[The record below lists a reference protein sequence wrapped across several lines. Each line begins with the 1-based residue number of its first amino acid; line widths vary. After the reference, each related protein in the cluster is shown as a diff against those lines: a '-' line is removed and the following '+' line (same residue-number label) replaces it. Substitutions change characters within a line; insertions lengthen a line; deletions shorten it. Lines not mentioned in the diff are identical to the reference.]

1 MVYTYTNKQANIKNF
16 VSLMRNKTLTM
27 FDYTGLPDSLPAIEL
42 EKLLQ
47 GSGYAVLTTEY
58 KGELTAFNAT
68 LSGQEKDIYNRPTQA
83 VISHP
88 LYNGTVDLDKNAV
101 LVRNDDEQQ
110 GLLWLFEKYGAMIN
124 ETDVSIIVMNYNKR
138 IQTLISANDDS
149 TVESANAY
157 LEKVVNGELGVIG
170 ESKLFDSLKVSPTST
185 NQSNSTTDLV
195 ELQQYLKATLFN
207 EIGMN
212 APYNMKRERLTDD
225 EVQAN
230 TDNLRPLADNMLRNR
245 QEGLDKVNELFN
257 TNISVEFGSIWKTED
272 PDDASADDPEV
283 ADQDDTNSVVH
294 DILDYLTSPDNK
306 KPEDDQTQDEKEVT
320 EDEDEGT
327 DNDKQG
333 TV

>member
-1 MVYTYTNKQANIKNF
+1 MVYTYTNKQANINNF
-16 VSLMRNKTLTM
+16 VRLMRNKTLTM
-27 FDYTGLPDSLPAIEL
+27 FEYTGLPDSLPALEL

-58 KGELTAFNAT
+58 EGKLMAFNAS
-68 LSGQEKDIYNRPTQA
+68 LSGQEKDIYNRPTKA

-101 LVRNDDEQQ
+101 LIMNDDEQQ
-110 GLLWLFEKYGAMIN
+110 GLMWLFEKYGAMIN
-124 ETDVSIIVMNYNKR
+124 ETDISMIVLNFNKR
-138 IQTLISANDDS
+138 IQTLISANDDA
-149 TVESANAY
+149 TVESARTY

-185 NQSNSTTDLV
+185 GQNSTTTDLV

-230 TDNLRPLADNMLRNR
+230 TDNLRPLVDNMLRNR
-245 QEGLDKVNELFN
+245 QEGLVKVNELFN
-257 TNISVEFGSIWKTED
+257 TNISVDFGSIWKTKD
-272 PDDASADDPEV
+272 VDDTEPADDTEV
-283 ADQDDTNSVVH
+283 PDQDDTNSVVH

-306 KPEDDQTQDEKEVT
+306 EPEDDQEQHEEEVT

-327 DNDKQG
+327 DNDK
-333 TV
+333 

>member
-1 MVYTYTNKQANIKNF
+1 MIYTYTNKQANINNF
-16 VSLMRNKTLTM
+16 VRLMLTKTLSM

-58 KGELTAFNAT
+58 EGKLTAFNAE

-83 VISHP
+83 LINHP

-101 LVRNDDEQQ
+101 LIRNDDEQQ
-110 GLLWLFEKYGAMIN
+110 GLMWLFEKYGAMIN
-124 ETDVSIIVMNYNKR
+124 ETDISMIVLNYNKR
-138 IQTLISANDDS
+138 IQTLISANDDA
-149 TVESANAY
+149 TVESARAY
-157 LEKVVNGELGVIG
+157 LDKVINGELGVIG

-185 NQSNSTTDLV
+185 NQSNTTTDLV

-230 TDNLRPLADNMLRNR
+230 TDNLRPLVDNMLRNR
-245 QEGLDKVNELFN
+245 KEGLDKVNELFD
-257 TNISVEFGSIWKTED
+257 TNISVDFGSIWKTETV
-272 PDDASADDPEV
+272 DDDSVDDTEV
-283 ADQDDTNSVVH
+283 PNQDDTNSVVH
-294 DILDYLTSPDNK
+294 DILDYLTSPDRQQT
-306 KPEDDQTQDEKEVT
+306 EDDEKEVNY
-320 EDEDEGT
+320 DETEGT
-327 DNDKQG
+327 DDEKQG
-333 TV
+333 TVQLH

>member
-1 MVYTYTNKQANIKNF
+1 MTYIYTNKQANINNF

-27 FDYTGLPDSLPAIEL
+27 FEYTGLPDSLPSLEL

-58 KGELTAFNAT
+58 EGKLTAFNAE

-83 VISHP
+83 LINHP

-101 LVRNDDEQQ
+101 LIRNDDEQQ
-110 GLLWLFEKYGAMIN
+110 GLMWLFEKYGAMIN
-124 ETDVSIIVMNYNKR
+124 ETDISMIVLNYNKR
-138 IQTLISANDDS
+138 IQTLISANDDA
-149 TVESANAY
+149 TVESARAY
-157 LEKVVNGELGVIG
+157 LDKVINGELGVIG

-185 NQSNSTTDLV
+185 NQSNTTTDLV

-230 TDNLRPLADNMLRNR
+230 TDNLRPLVDNMLRNR
-245 QEGLDKVNELFN
+245 KEGLDKVNELFD
-257 TNISVEFGSIWKTED
+257 TNISVDFGSIWKTETV
-272 PDDASADDPEV
+272 DDDSVDDTEV
-283 ADQDDTNSVVH
+283 PNQDDTNSVVH
-294 DILDYLTSPDNK
+294 DILDYLTSPDRQQT
-306 KPEDDQTQDEKEVT
+306 EDDEKEVNY
-320 EDEDEGT
+320 DETEGT
-327 DNDKQG
+327 DDEKQG

>member
-1 MVYTYTNKQANIKNF
+1 MVYTYTNKQANVDDF
-16 VSLMRNKTLTM
+16 VRLMQNKTLTM
-27 FDYTGLPDSLPAIEL
+27 FDYTGLPDSLPALEL

-47 GSGYAVLTTEY
+47 GSGYAVLTNEY
-58 KGELTAFNAT
+58 EGKLTAFNAS
-68 LSGQEKDIYNRPTQA
+68 LSGQNKDVYNRPTQA
-83 VISHP
+83 VIANP
-88 LYNGTVDLDKNAV
+88 LYNGKVDLDKNAV
-101 LVRNDDEQQ
+101 LIKNDDKQQ
-110 GLLWLFEKYGAMIN
+110 GLMWLFEKYGAMIN
-124 ETDVSIIVMNYNKR
+124 ETDISMIVLNFNKR
-138 IQTLISANDDS
+138 IQTLISANDDA
-149 TVESANAY
+149 TVESACAY

-230 TDNLRPLADNMLRNR
+230 TDNLRPLVDNMLRNR
-245 QEGLDKVNELFN
+245 QKGLKKVNELFN
-257 TNISVEFGSIWKTED
+257 TNISVDFGSIWKIEAPD
-272 PDDASADDPEV
+272 ADDAEV
-283 ADQDDTNSVVH
+283 SSEDDTNSVVH
-294 DILDYLTSPDNK
+294 DILDYLTSPNSK
-306 KPEDDQTQDEKEVT
+306 QPEDDEKEVND
-320 EDEDEGT
+320 DETEGT